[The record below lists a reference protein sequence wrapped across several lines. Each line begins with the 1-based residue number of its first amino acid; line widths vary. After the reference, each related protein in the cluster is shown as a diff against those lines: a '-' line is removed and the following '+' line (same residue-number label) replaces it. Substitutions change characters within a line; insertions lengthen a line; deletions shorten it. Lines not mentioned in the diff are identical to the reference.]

1 MKTTRD
7 KSASESMDNRM
18 RISNHRIMVPHT
30 KLLTGSV
37 EGKFPV
43 TLDDGK
49 TIIFISDKSK
59 EAETRKKFEIR
70 RKRSMMF
77 TPSLPLGP
85 IQ

>member
-7 KSASESMDNRM
+7 KSASDSMDNRM

-30 KLLTGSV
+30 KLLSGSV

-49 TIIFISDKSK
+49 TIIFISDKSQ
-59 EAETRKKFEIR
+59 ETETRRRYELRLANIYNQFGKKT
-70 RKRSMMF
+70 KA
-77 TPSLPLGP
+77 
-85 IQ
+85 

>member
-7 KSASESMDNRM
+7 KSASDSMDNRM

-49 TIIFISDKSK
+49 TIIFISDKSQ
-59 EAETRKKFEIR
+59 ETETRRRYELRLANIYNQFGKKP
-70 RKRSMMF
+70 KA
-77 TPSLPLGP
+77 
-85 IQ
+85 

>member
-1 MKTTRD
+1 
-7 KSASESMDNRM
+7 MDNRM

-49 TIIFISDKSK
+49 TIIFISDKSQ
-59 EAETRKKFEIR
+59 ETETRRRYELRLANIYNQFGKKP
-70 RKRSMMF
+70 KA
-77 TPSLPLGP
+77 
-85 IQ
+85 